1 MKKEYVKVSLIMN
14 IIIFALVLLASI
26 IMFTGYKFME
36 GPAILLES
44 SKLGM
49 FRFFTVDSNIFM
61 GVISFIFII
70 KDIEFLKGKIKDID
84 KRYYILK
91 LMSTVA
97 VAITFFVVFTYLGP
111 ISKGGIMSM
120 LLNSNL
126 FFHLVIPVLSMLTFT
141 LFEGTYKLELKD
153 IYYGVVPTVLYSIY
167 YLINVLVHIENGKVS
182 PIYDWYWFVQGGL
195 WNAFIVAPLMI
206 VISCFISLILWRLN
220 RVDK

>member
-141 LFEGTYKLELKD
+141 LFEGTSKLELKD

>member
-36 GPAILLES
+36 GPAILLEL

-141 LFEGTYKLELKD
+141 LFEGTSKLELKD